1 MLTSGAIHTVA
12 AEQPDQAA
20 NTVDEPGVDM
30 LRVVGGILSRG
41 TYGLADV
48 EALRSMVGDGVDAG
62 DCRFA
67 RSVIQWLT
75 QSTTRTDTVWQRNSN
90 AQH

>member
-1 MLTSGAIHTVA
+1 MLTFGAIHTVA

-30 LRVVGGILSRG
+30 LRVVGGILFRG

-48 EALRSMVGDGVDAG
+48 EALRSMVDAG
-62 DCRFA
+62 DRRFA
-67 RSVIQWLT
+67 RSVIHWLA
-75 QSTTRTDTVWQRNSN
+75 QSTTKTDTVWQRNSN